1 MSNDLEA
8 ENERVFVVGR
18 VVLRTSNL
26 KTSRRRLV
34 DYVKK
39 LHQKACRTCTARL
52 FFLIQPIKSF
62 ICGVGVVVAV
72 AIDVV
77 VS

>member
-18 VVLRTSNL
+18 VVVRTSNL
-26 KTSRRRLV
+26 KTSRRRLAE
-34 DYVKK
+34 YVKK
-39 LHQKACRTCTARL
+39 CTKKRAARAARL